1 MLIDQKIITFEYEEQ
16 KILIPMLEIRPN
28 CEHCNKSLPNTST
41 EAMICS
47 FECTYCKTCALGIFE
62 NVCPSCSGNF
72 VERPIRPQ
80 KAIEQHPASTKQ
92 IFQAKDLKK
101 AKINSTK
108 FKNIPPQ
115 KR

>member
-1 MLIDQKIITFEYEEQ
+1 
-16 KILIPMLEIRPN
+16 MLEIRPN
-28 CEHCNKSLPNTST
+28 CEHCNKDLPNTST
-41 EAMICS
+41 IAMICS
-47 FECTYCKTCALGIFE
+47 FECTYCEECALEIFE

-80 KAIEQHPASTKQ
+80 KEIERNPASSRRLFKS
-92 IFQAKDLKK
+92 KNLEK
-101 AKINSTK
+101 AKINSNR